1 MTILLISLAVAFSV
15 SFVCSLTE
23 AVLLSLTPSQI
34 ARMHERHPRA
44 AAIWQRFKS
53 RIDRPI
59 AVILIL
65 NTTAHTIGASTAGAQ
80 FDELY
85 GHRWLWAF
93 SIAFT
98 YVMLQFTELLPKT
111 LGVQLSGVL
120 APYMARPLQ
129 GAIIVATPVIVVS
142 LIGTAI
148 GSFVTGIAGAL
159 WVLFIGRIVDGASGA
174 SIAVAQS
181 AVVDL
186 GKPEQRPRMLGL
198 LGMAFGVGFVVGPA
212 IGGLAALGGSHVP
225 FFVAAALAAVNAIAA
240 VVRLPETSVSRG
252 VRERSP
258 RSARRVNRYIV
269 IGFFSAMPFA
279 GFEATFSL
287 FGGARFDLTEGSTA
301 AIFFGIG
308 LAMSVVQGALIG
320 PLTKRFGSVALLRT
334 GLALVATGLLVLGG
348 AAVWV
353 VLGAALLLIVVGS
366 GVTNPSLTTLVADSA
381 PADRRGEVLGFQQ
394 SAGAL
399 ARVVGPPL
407 AGLSFDHVGIGAPY
421 SLGALVFLVAIAAS
435 WGIRTSRS

>member
-1 MTILLISLAVAFSV
+1 MTTDTSLREPLPRGFWVIWSTVALDMVGFGIVAPILGRYADRFGASGFQVGLLFASFSLAQM
-15 SFVCSLTE
+15 VCSP
-23 AVLLSLTPSQI
+23 LLGRLS
-34 ARMHERHPRA
+34 
-44 AAIWQRFKS
+44 
-53 RIDRPI
+53 DR
-59 AVILIL
+59 V
-65 NTTAHTIGASTAGAQ
+65 G
-80 FDELY
+80 
-85 GHRWLWAF
+85 R
-93 SIAFT
+93 
-98 YVMLQFTELLPKT
+98 K
-111 LGVQLSGVL
+111 
-120 APYMARPLQ
+120 
-129 GAIIVATPVIVVS
+129 PVIVVS

-212 IGGLAALGGSHVP
+212 LGGLAALGGPHVP

-240 VVRLPETSVSRG
+240 VIRLPETSAMRG
-252 VRERSP
+252 ARENSP

-269 IGFFSAMPFA
+269 IGFFSALPFA

-308 LAMSVVQGALIG
+308 VAMSIVQGALIG
-320 PLTKRFGSVALLRT
+320 PLTKRFGSVTLLRA

-348 AAVWV
+348 AAVWF
-353 VLGAALLLIVVGS
+353 VLGVALLLIVVGS
-366 GVTNPSLTTLVADSA
+366 GVTNPSLTTLVANSA

-421 SLGALVFLVAIAAS
+421 SIGALVFLVAIVAS

>member
-1 MTILLISLAVAFSV
+1 MSMPADSSVREPLPRGFWVIWSTVALDMVGFGIVAPILGRYADRFGASGLHVGLLFASFSLAQM
-15 SFVCSLTE
+15 VCSP
-23 AVLLSLTPSQI
+23 LLGRVS
-34 ARMHERHPRA
+34 
-44 AAIWQRFKS
+44 
-53 RIDRPI
+53 DR
-59 AVILIL
+59 V
-65 NTTAHTIGASTAGAQ
+65 G
-80 FDELY
+80 
-85 GHRWLWAF
+85 R
-93 SIAFT
+93 
-98 YVMLQFTELLPKT
+98 K
-111 LGVQLSGVL
+111 
-120 APYMARPLQ
+120 
-129 GAIIVATPVIVVS
+129 PVIVVS
-142 LIGTAI
+142 LIGTAV

-159 WVLFIGRIVDGASGA
+159 WVLFVGRIVDGASGA

-212 IGGLAALGGSHVP
+212 LGGLAALGGPHVP

-240 VVRLPETSVSRG
+240 VIRLPETSASRG

-258 RSARRVNRYIV
+258 RSPRRVNRFIV
-269 IGFFSAMPFA
+269 IGFFSALPFA

-308 LAMSVVQGALIG
+308 VAMSIVQGALIG
-320 PLTKRFGSVALLRT
+320 PLTKRFGSVALLRI
-334 GLALVATGLLVLGG
+334 GLALVAAGLVVLGG

-353 VLGAALLLIVVGS
+353 VLGGALLLIVVGS
-366 GVTNPSLTTLVADSA
+366 GVSNPSLTTLVANTA
-381 PADRRGEVLGFQQ
+381 PVDRRGEVLGFQQ

-407 AGLSFDHVGIGAPY
+407 AGLSFDQVGIGAPY
-421 SLGALVFLVAIAAS
+421 SLGALIFLVAIAAS
-435 WGIRTSRS
+435 WGIHTNRS

>member
-1 MTILLISLAVAFSV
+1 MTPDTSVREPLPRGFWVIWSTVALDMVGFGIVAPILGRYADRFGASGFQVGLLFASFSLAQM
-15 SFVCSLTE
+15 VCSP
-23 AVLLSLTPSQI
+23 LLGRLS
-34 ARMHERHPRA
+34 
-44 AAIWQRFKS
+44 
-53 RIDRPI
+53 DR
-59 AVILIL
+59 V
-65 NTTAHTIGASTAGAQ
+65 G
-80 FDELY
+80 
-85 GHRWLWAF
+85 R
-93 SIAFT
+93 
-98 YVMLQFTELLPKT
+98 K
-111 LGVQLSGVL
+111 
-120 APYMARPLQ
+120 
-129 GAIIVATPVIVVS
+129 PVIVVS

-212 IGGLAALGGSHVP
+212 LGGLAALGGPHVP
-225 FFVAAALAAVNAIAA
+225 FFVAGALAEVNAIAA
-240 VVRLPETSVSRG
+240 VIRLPETSAMRG
-252 VRERSP
+252 ARENSP

-269 IGFFSAMPFA
+269 IGFFSALPFA

-308 LAMSVVQGALIG
+308 VAMSIVQGALIG
-320 PLTKRFGSVALLRT
+320 PLTKRFGSVTLLRA

-353 VLGAALLLIVVGS
+353 VLGVALLLIVVGS
-366 GVTNPSLTTLVADSA
+366 GVTNPSLTTLVANSA

-421 SLGALVFLVAIAAS
+421 SIGALVFLVAIVAS

>member
-1 MTILLISLAVAFSV
+1 MSMPADSSVREPLPRGFWVIWSTVALDMVGFGIVAPILGRYADRFGASGFQVGLLFASFSLAQM
-15 SFVCSLTE
+15 VCSP
-23 AVLLSLTPSQI
+23 LLGRVS
-34 ARMHERHPRA
+34 
-44 AAIWQRFKS
+44 
-53 RIDRPI
+53 DR
-59 AVILIL
+59 V
-65 NTTAHTIGASTAGAQ
+65 G
-80 FDELY
+80 
-85 GHRWLWAF
+85 R
-93 SIAFT
+93 
-98 YVMLQFTELLPKT
+98 K
-111 LGVQLSGVL
+111 
-120 APYMARPLQ
+120 
-129 GAIIVATPVIVVS
+129 PVIVVS

-212 IGGLAALGGSHVP
+212 LGGLAALGGPHVP
-225 FFVAAALAAVNAIAA
+225 FFVAAALAAVNALAA

-258 RSARRVNRYIV
+258 RSARRVNRFIV
-269 IGFFSAMPFA
+269 IGFFSALPFA

-308 LAMSVVQGALIG
+308 VAMSVVQGALIG
-320 PLTKRFGSVALLRT
+320 PLTRRFGSVALLRT

-366 GVTNPSLTTLVADSA
+366 GVTNPSLTTLVANSA

-421 SLGALVFLVAIAAS
+421 SLGALIFLVAIAAS

>member
-1 MTILLISLAVAFSV
+1 MTPDTSVREPLPRGFWVIWSTVALDMVGFGIVAPILGRYADRFGASGFQVGLLFASFSLAQM
-15 SFVCSLTE
+15 VCSP
-23 AVLLSLTPSQI
+23 LLGRLS
-34 ARMHERHPRA
+34 
-44 AAIWQRFKS
+44 
-53 RIDRPI
+53 DR
-59 AVILIL
+59 V
-65 NTTAHTIGASTAGAQ
+65 G
-80 FDELY
+80 
-85 GHRWLWAF
+85 R
-93 SIAFT
+93 
-98 YVMLQFTELLPKT
+98 K
-111 LGVQLSGVL
+111 
-120 APYMARPLQ
+120 
-129 GAIIVATPVIVVS
+129 PVIVVS

-186 GKPEQRPRMLGL
+186 GEPEQRPRMLGL

-212 IGGLAALGGSHVP
+212 LGGLAALGGPHVP

-240 VVRLPETSVSRG
+240 VIRLPETSAMRG
-252 VRERSP
+252 ARENSP

-269 IGFFSAMPFA
+269 IGFFSALPFA

-308 LAMSVVQGALIG
+308 VAMSIVQGALIG
-320 PLTKRFGSVALLRT
+320 PLTKRFGSVTLLRA

-353 VLGAALLLIVVGS
+353 VLGVALLLIVVGS
-366 GVTNPSLTTLVADSA
+366 GVTNPSLTTLVANSA

-421 SLGALVFLVAIAAS
+421 SIGALVFLVAIVAS

>member
-1 MTILLISLAVAFSV
+1 MPADSSVREPLPRGFWVIWSTVALDMVGFGIVAPILGRYADRFGASGFQVGLLFASFSLAQM
-15 SFVCSLTE
+15 VCSP
-23 AVLLSLTPSQI
+23 LLGRVS
-34 ARMHERHPRA
+34 
-44 AAIWQRFKS
+44 
-53 RIDRPI
+53 DR
-59 AVILIL
+59 V
-65 NTTAHTIGASTAGAQ
+65 G
-80 FDELY
+80 
-85 GHRWLWAF
+85 R
-93 SIAFT
+93 
-98 YVMLQFTELLPKT
+98 K
-111 LGVQLSGVL
+111 
-120 APYMARPLQ
+120 
-129 GAIIVATPVIVVS
+129 PVIVVS

-186 GKPEQRPRMLGL
+186 GKPGQRPRMLGL

-212 IGGLAALGGSHVP
+212 LGGLAALGGPHVP

-258 RSARRVNRYIV
+258 RSARRVNRFIV
-269 IGFFSAMPFA
+269 IGFFSALPFA

-308 LAMSVVQGALIG
+308 VAMSVVQGALIG
-320 PLTKRFGSVALLRT
+320 PLTRRFGSVALLRT

-366 GVTNPSLTTLVADSA
+366 GVTNPSLTTLVANSA

-421 SLGALVFLVAIAAS
+421 SLGALIFLVAIAAS